1 MADAA
6 GGGGVLKR
14 VFSELSAFLNERK
27 VVSEGELRLK
37 IRECLSALS
46 DAEMRELEKNLGI
59 GRENEGARGKAEE
72 RAEERAEEGTEA
84 REEAV
89 KSVEEIIFRSI
100 TTREKISVFSP
111 DCHTKINYQG
121 EIFYCL
127 PTHKF
132 FAEELEQAFL
142 RWSKIRSAA
151 SMLSGVVED
160 FLRRCGYSTRSL
172 QKEEECEVLEAEKVH
187 GDRKRK
193 LRILILPSIKFVPR
207 FLRKNFSD
215 ESENT
220 VIAVPTERTPAPFIS
235 FFREH
240 AEEFP
245 SEWRIWVVDTER
257 KAVNPFLGREE
268 DEEIERNFENPMQ
281 ARKALSVWMR
291 KAF

>member
-1 MADAA
+1 MAHAA

-37 IRECLSALS
+37 IGECLSALS
-46 DAEMRELEKNLGI
+46 DAEMHELEKNLGI
-59 GRENEGARGKAEE
+59 GREKEGARGKAGE

-84 REEAV
+84 RGETV

-151 SMLSGVVED
+151 SLLSGVVED

-172 QKEEECEVLEAEKVH
+172 QKEAECEVLEAEKAH
-187 GDRKRK
+187 GDRRRK

-207 FLRKNFSD
+207 FLRKNFSE

>member
-6 GGGGVLKR
+6 EGGSVLKR

-59 GRENEGARGKAEE
+59 GREKEGTRGKAEE
-72 RAEERAEEGTEA
+72 RAEERAEA

-151 SMLSGVVED
+151 GLLSGVVED

-172 QKEEECEVLEAEKVH
+172 QKDEECEVLEAEKVH
-187 GDRKRK
+187 GDRRRK

>member
-6 GGGGVLKR
+6 GGGSVLKR

-59 GRENEGARGKAEE
+59 GREKEGARGKAG
-72 RAEERAEEGTEA
+72 ERAEEGTEA

-100 TTREKISVFSP
+100 TTGEKISVFSP

-172 QKEEECEVLEAEKVH
+172 QKNEECEVLEAEKVH
-187 GDRKRK
+187 GDRRRK

-207 FLRKNFSD
+207 FLRNSE

-245 SEWRIWVVDTER
+245 SCLLYTSPSPRDRTR
-257 KAVNPFLGREE
+257 SRMPSSA
-268 DEEIERNFENPMQ
+268 
-281 ARKALSVWMR
+281 
-291 KAF
+291 

>member
-1 MADAA
+1 MADAV
-6 GGGGVLKR
+6 GGGSVLKR

-59 GRENEGARGKAEE
+59 SRENEGARGKAEE

-151 SMLSGVVED
+151 SLLSGVVED

-172 QKEEECEVLEAEKVH
+172 QKDEECEVLEAEKVH
-187 GDRKRK
+187 GERK

>member
-6 GGGGVLKR
+6 GGGSVLKR

-37 IRECLSALS
+37 IKECLSALS

-59 GRENEGARGKAEE
+59 RREKEGARGK
-72 RAEERAEEGTEA
+72 AEERAEEGTEA

-127 PTHKF
+127 PTHIF

-151 SMLSGVVED
+151 SLLSGVVED

-172 QKEEECEVLEAEKVH
+172 QKDEECEVLEAEKAH
-187 GDRKRK
+187 GDRRRK

-245 SEWRIWVVDTER
+245 PEWRIWVVDTER